1 MFSAKAF
8 WASVWRH
15 VLAPQINPARMEEYL
30 GQAKAN
36 LPPPVIW
43 LLGKA
48 QSGKTSLIHALTGN
62 SRAEIGNGFR
72 PCTRTASLYSFPTED
87 ECFLRFLDTRG
98 LGEVGHDSADDIPA
112 LEAQANLLIVVM
124 KAMDHAQQRVMDM
137 FHEIVGRHPH
147 WPVLVLQTALHEG
160 YPLNAPRHVM
170 PYPFGEPPFSP
181 EVPHDLAR
189 SLLAQRE
196 LFEGYPARFVP
207 VDFTLPADALEPVD
221 YGLEA
226 VWAAVEEL
234 VPLGLRGMLGQ
245 TAGDHEYMVPGRLL
259 KDEFLRVAHPHIV
272 FYALA
277 AGGVAAVPVPEV
289 DMPVVLAV
297 QAKMLQAVA
306 SVYQQPM
313 DVRRMA
319 EIASALG
326 VGLLTRLGAREL
338 LKLVPIPGLGPS
350 VSAVYA
356 ATSTYALGMAL
367 AEYFSRVRAGDG
379 PDVKILREL
388 YAEEFKRGRDWIAE
402 RVRHRMPAKTSSIG
416 ASLHDS

>member
-1 MFSAKAF
+1 MLSAKTV
-8 WASVWRH
+8 WASVWNR
-15 VLAPQINPARMEEYL
+15 VLGPRGNPARMEDYL
-30 GQAKAN
+30 CKAKAN
-36 LPPPVIW
+36 LPPPAIW

-48 QSGKTSLIHALTGN
+48 QAGKTSLIHALTGS

-72 PCTRTASLYSFPTED
+72 PCTRAATLYSFPTEE

-98 LGEVGHDSADDIPA
+98 LGEVGQDSLDDIPA

-124 KAMDHAQQRVMDM
+124 KALDHAQQGVMEM
-137 FHEIVGRHPH
+137 FRGIARRHPQ

-160 YPLNAPRHVM
+160 YPLDTSRHVM
-170 PYPFGEPPFSP
+170 PYPFSEPPFSP
-181 EVPHDLAR
+181 DVPHDLAR

-196 LFEGYPARFVP
+196 LFRGFRARFVP
-207 VDFTLPADALEPVD
+207 VDFTLPEDALEPAD

-226 VWAAVEEL
+226 VWAVIEEL
-234 VPLGLRGMLGQ
+234 LPLGLRGMLGQ
-245 TAGDHEYMVPGRLL
+245 TAAARRVLR
-259 KDEFLRVAHPHIV
+259 DEFLRVAHPHIV

-289 DMPVVLAV
+289 DVPVVLAV
-297 QAKMLQAVA
+297 QAKMFQAVA

-326 VGLLTRLGAREL
+326 VGFLTRLGAREL
-338 LKLVPIPGLGPS
+338 LKLIPIPGLGPS

-367 AEYFSRVRAGDG
+367 AEYFSRVRGGDV
-379 PDVKILREL
+379 PDVKIIREL

-402 RVRHRMPAKTSSIG
+402 RVRHRTPAKENRP
-416 ASLHDS
+416 